1 MTNNNSKSTKS
12 TKSINSTISQGEATM
27 NTTEINVE
35 TKSQLNPE
43 TGGISMFNGHAI
55 RFIDSK
61 SYPGAIGAVI
71 FTPANH
77 NGLFLERES
86 SLSAKSDMN
95 VIREFLNES
104 YLKAGE
110 FVHVFGSKND
120 RYDGMKTFYLGGNIV
135 VEAILSGHRSIRVQV
150 AEKMMSVS
158 LPADTDLL
166 GEWVVCRTI
175 TDYTARVIKADD
187 EQHAGNIVAKHFI
200 MDKLLNGTKLS
211 INTTPCIARGEPNR
225 DGSEAAKL
233 LRSEMFE
240 ADGLTQKSTVD
251 MMHGYY
257 SRKQEYAGNNKL
269 NHQAK
274 TMAKAAPV
282 IGLSIMSVLKVNN
295 VEANIADVEEGRYR
309 VIDQYGMVKAA
320 VIHVDKSLS
329 SENRLK
335 VIATSGWS
343 LVELPSI
350 R

>member
-1 MTNNNSKSTKS
+1 
-12 TKSINSTISQGEATM
+12 M
-27 NTTEINVE
+27 NTTEINTAEINVE
-35 TKSQLNPE
+35 STNNLNSE
-43 TGGISMFNGHAI
+43 SKGISMFNGHAI

-61 SYPGAIGAVI
+61 SYPGAVGCVI

-77 NGLFLERES
+77 NGLFLDRES
-86 SLSAKSDMN
+86 SLTADKDMN

-120 RYDGMKTFYLGGNIV
+120 RYDGMKTFYLGGNIA
-135 VEAILSGHRSIRVQV
+135 VEAILSGHRSVRVQV
-150 AEKMMSVS
+150 ADKMMSVS

-175 TDYTARVIKADD
+175 TDYTARVVKADD
-187 EQHAGNIVAKHFI
+187 AQHAGNIVAKHFL

-211 INTTPCIARGEPNR
+211 INTTPCIAKGEPNR

-233 LRSEMFE
+233 LRAEMFE
-240 ADGLTQKSTVD
+240 TDGLTQKSTVD

-257 SRKQEYAGNNKL
+257 SRKQEYAGNNKI

-274 TMAKAAPV
+274 TMAKAAPI
-282 IGLSIMSVLKVNN
+282 IGLSILSVLKVDN
-295 VEANIADVEEGRYR
+295 VEANIADVTDGRYR
-309 VIDQYGMVKAA
+309 VVDQYGVVKAA
-320 VIHVDKSLS
+320 VIHVDKSLT

-335 VIATSGWS
+335 AIATSGWS
-343 LVELPSI
+343 LIELPSL